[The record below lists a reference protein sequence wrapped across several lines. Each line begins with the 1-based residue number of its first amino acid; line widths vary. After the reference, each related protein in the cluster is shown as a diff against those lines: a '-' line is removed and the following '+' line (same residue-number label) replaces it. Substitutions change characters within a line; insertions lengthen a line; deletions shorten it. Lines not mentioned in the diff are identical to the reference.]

1 MHEKSMET
9 KLTIEV
15 QWMALADI
23 DIEPTLYCQQ
33 CKDMPLY
40 IDPLHYPRVT

>member
-23 DIEPTLYCQQ
+23 DIEPTFHCQQ
-33 CKDMPLY
+33 CKDTPLY
-40 IDPLHYPRVT
+40 IVPLPYPQVI